1 MPLCPLCHEP
11 LVQVEEN
18 QVVAHTCPACRGT
31 WIGARA
37 LQRRTRIE
45 TTPGQPHLPLPPLA
59 DLADTVTRS
68 NSTAPLACPLC
79 KQPMTKTQFHP
90 KIPVQIDR
98 CTACD
103 HLWLDPGEQG
113 LLLRLYAE
121 LLATQPA
128 IAASQQLTLDRLQRA
143 QSLPTYTS
151 GPDRFNIAIDVG
163 TTLLTILLEL
173 LLSPTRSHRHRW

>member
-1 MPLCPLCHEP
+1 MPRCPTCREP
-11 LVQVEEN
+11 LIQVEEN

-31 WIGARA
+31 WISARA

-45 TTPGQPHLPLPPLA
+45 TSPGQPHIPLPPLA
-59 DLADTVTRS
+59 DLAEIVTRS
-68 NSTAPLACPLC
+68 NSTAPLDCPIC
-79 KQPMTKTQFHP
+79 THPMTKAQFHP
-90 KIPVQIDR
+90 QIPIQIDR
-98 CTACD
+98 CLPCD
-103 HLWLDPGEQG
+103 HLWLDPGEQA

-151 GPDRFNIAIDVG
+151 GPDRLDIALNIGSTI
-163 TTLLTILLEL
+163 LTILLEL
-173 LLSPTRSHRHRW
+173 LLTPSRSHRHRW